1 MVWKNAATIFS
12 GGTNE
17 ARALKGRRVRIT
29 ETMRSATVHLTDP
42 TRQVG
47 PLVNIPART
56 EGFVGYVPEYGLH
69 LITIAFP
76 KSATRATSLEDL
88 MRQSA
93 DVIQVDWQTFR
104 SNFEID
110 V

>member
-1 MVWKNAATIFS
+1 MVWKNTSTMFS

-17 ARALKGRRVRIT
+17 ARALKGRRVRTIRA
-29 ETMRSATVHLTDP
+29 MKSATVHLTDP

-47 PLVNIPART
+47 PLVNIPARA

-76 KSATRATSLEDL
+76 KSGTGGTSLEDL
-88 MRQSA
+88 MRRSA
-93 DVIQVDWQTFR
+93 DVFHVDWQTFR

-110 V
+110 I